1 MNHKTPEAIA
11 ITDKAARELLVREK
25 LLDACKLWIKY
36 DQADENAFQLLM
48 MNYANA
54 LNATK
59 AAIKEAEALNGI

>member
-1 MNHKTPEAIA
+1 MKIEHDTPEAIA
-11 ITDKAARELLVREK
+11 ITDKSVRELLVREK
-25 LLDACKLWIKY
+25 LLTACKLWIKY

-59 AAIKEAEALNGI
+59 AAIKEAEAL